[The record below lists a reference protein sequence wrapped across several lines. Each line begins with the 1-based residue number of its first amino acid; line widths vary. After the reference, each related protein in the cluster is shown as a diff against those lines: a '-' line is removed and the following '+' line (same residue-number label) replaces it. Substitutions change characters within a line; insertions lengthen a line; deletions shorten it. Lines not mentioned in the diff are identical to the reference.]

1 LLDASDKI
9 GRDVSLDGN
18 RLAAGAFLDD
28 GTGSSV
34 KTDAGAVYLF
44 TFDDNV
50 FTSGALASIIGS
62 GYTDT
67 TTRNDIDISSIL
79 DVSDVFGDSV
89 SLSGTNLAAGAQL
102 DDGSGN
108 SGSNNYG
115 AVHLFKFTSSTFSG
129 GALDSTIGSG
139 YTGGSNVNL
148 ALDTD
153 DFFGDAVSF
162 NNNRLAV
169 GAAKDD
175 GQDGATTDVGS
186 VYLFSLDEDPILDAV
201 FSLRHDKDITI
212 STSTLATLLATPTN
226 VTLQASNDITISDA
240 LTVSNSSGDGGN
252 LILQAGR
259 SIIINAN
266 ITTDNGDL
274 TLIANDLLANGVVD
288 SDRESGSAVITMA
301 SGKSIDAGTGDV
313 TLELRNGTGKTNT
326 TSGDIGSSSDA
337 ITISANSLTSINSG
351 GDIFTNFTSTVATA
365 VTTFTDT
372 TTSTSSSSVTT
383 SMTSTTT
390 ATTTTGDQ
398 ATFSDAFGVTLTT
411 DQVATIN
418 ENLDQGKQSTLI
430 DDFTELASG
439 KGC

>member
-1 LLDASDKI
+1 VGAYQDDGATGSKTDAGAIYLFTFDDTSFTNGSLAAIIGNGYTNTTTRKDIDLTSLLDASDKI

-44 TFDDNV
+44 TFDDSV

-129 GALDSTIGSG
+129 GAHDATIGSG

-148 ALDTD
+148 VLDID

-162 NNNRLAV
+162 NNNRLAI

-175 GQDGATTDVGS
+175 GQDGATTEVGS
-186 VYLFSLDEDPILDAV
+186 VYLFSLDENPILDAV

-212 STSTLATLLATPTN
+212 STTTLATLLATPTN

-274 TLIANDLLANGVVD
+274 TLTANDLLANGVVD
-288 SDRESGSAVITMA
+288 SDRDSGSAVITMA
-301 SGKSIDAGTGDV
+301 TGKSIDAGTGDV
-313 TLELRNGTGKTNT
+313 ILQILNGTGKTN
-326 TSGDIGSSSDA
+326 
-337 ITISANSLTSINSG
+337 
-351 GDIFTNFTSTVATA
+351 
-365 VTTFTDT
+365 
-372 TTSTSSSSVTT
+372 
-383 SMTSTTT
+383 
-390 ATTTTGDQ
+390 
-398 ATFSDAFGVTLTT
+398 
-411 DQVATIN
+411 
-418 ENLDQGKQSTLI
+418 
-430 DDFTELASG
+430 LASPHIA
-439 KGC
+439 